1 MTKLEFA
8 EDCLRTLQNLLPG
21 LTQVDET
28 SALQPNRIEG
38 GEQKIRMLRLRGD
51 EGVAAI
57 GAGDSASERTR
68 ANTERRLTSESM
80 EDGDDENENED
91 FSSAFV
97 SM

>member
-1 MTKLEFA
+1 
-8 EDCLRTLQNLLPG
+8 
-21 LTQVDET
+21 
-28 SALQPNRIEG
+28 
-38 GEQKIRMLRLRGD
+38 MLKLRGD

-80 EDGDDENENED
+80 EDGDDDNGNED

>member
-1 MTKLEFA
+1 
-8 EDCLRTLQNLLPG
+8 
-21 LTQVDET
+21 
-28 SALQPNRIEG
+28 
-38 GEQKIRMLRLRGD
+38 MLRLRGD

-57 GAGDSASERTR
+57 WAGDSASERTR

-80 EDGDDENENED
+80 EDGNDDNENED

>member
-1 MTKLEFA
+1 
-8 EDCLRTLQNLLPG
+8 
-21 LTQVDET
+21 
-28 SALQPNRIEG
+28 
-38 GEQKIRMLRLRGD
+38 MLKLRGD
-51 EGVAAI
+51 EGVGVI

-80 EDGDDENENED
+80 EDGDDDNGNED